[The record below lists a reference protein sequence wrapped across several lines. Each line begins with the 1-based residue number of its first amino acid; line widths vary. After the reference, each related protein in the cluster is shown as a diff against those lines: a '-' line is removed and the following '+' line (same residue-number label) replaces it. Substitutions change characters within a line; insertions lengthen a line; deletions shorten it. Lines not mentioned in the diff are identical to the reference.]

1 MYNSKLTSVFL
12 ALVIVGV
19 YMLITK
25 ILDNMKI
32 VKPKEHKPFYSNIQK
47 VGDYNVLVTRGILS
61 SVDRQIP
68 TTHFYD
74 AHFWVKDGVVAK
86 NHVEKFDKYPVGTK
100 LTEEEI
106 NLILQNKV

>member
-25 ILDNMKI
+25 ILDNVKI
-32 VKPKEHKPFYSNIQK
+32 VKPKNMLFYSNIQK
-47 VGDYNVLVTRGILS
+47 VGDYNILITRGILS
-61 SVDRQIP
+61 SVDRQTP
-68 TTHFYD
+68 TRHFYD
-74 AHFWVKDGVVAK
+74 AHFWVKDRVVAK
-86 NHVEKFDKYPVGTK
+86 NHVERFDKYPVGTK